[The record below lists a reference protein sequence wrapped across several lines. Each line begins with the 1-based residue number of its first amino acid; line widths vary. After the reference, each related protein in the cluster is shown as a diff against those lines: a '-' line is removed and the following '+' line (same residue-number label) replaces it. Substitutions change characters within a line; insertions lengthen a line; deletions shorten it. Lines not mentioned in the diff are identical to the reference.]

1 MNMVR
6 CMLFGMQV
14 PHRFW
19 PEAAQYAVHILNR
32 CPTMILGEVTPS
44 EKWSQHKPS
53 VEHLRVFGCVTFALI
68 PYERRTKLD
77 EKSIKCVIF
86 GVSKESKAYRLYNP
100 VTKKIIISKDV
111 KFDESK
117 KWDWEGKAE
126 EEKPIE
132 VAGEEEE
139 RGNDDEEEQADS
151 IANEEERNDDEPQEE
166 QTVQPRETEREET
179 SRSRA
184 GRSVLKPAWM
194 RDYVVEGKGLFM
206 EGEEEELESW
216 VLVYASDE
224 DPEKFE
230 EAVKEEKWRKAM
242 EVEIKSIED
251 NETWELV
258 SLPNGAKVIGVK
270 WVYKTKLNEK
280 GEVDK
285 YKARLVA
292 KGFHQ
297 THGVD
302 FEVFAPVARWDT
314 IRLIIAIAAQ
324 RRWKVLQLDVK
335 SAFLHGELEEDVYIE
350 QPRGFELKENGEKV
364 YKLRKALYGLRQVP
378 RAWYSRIEGYFESKG
393 FTKC

>member
-1 MNMVR
+1 MALGDIRSLHRQGSPLAILNQG

-19 PEAAQYAVHILNR
+19 AEAAQYALHILNR
-32 CPTMILGEVTPS
+32 CPTVILGEITPS

-53 VEHLRVFGCVTFALI
+53 VEHLRVFGCVAFALI
-68 PYERRTKLD
+68 PYERRTKLE
-77 EKSIKCVIF
+77 EKSIKGVMF

-100 VTKKIIISKDV
+100 DTKKLIISRDV
-111 KFDESK
+111 TFDESK
-117 KWDWEGKAE
+117 QWDWEKAE
-126 EEKPIE
+126 EEKLIE
-132 VAGEEEE
+132 VAGEEVEKDNADEE
-139 RGNDDEEEQADS
+139 ADEEEQNAPA
-151 IANEEERNDDEPQEE
+151 ANEEEGNNDEE
-166 QTVQPRETEREET
+166 QIVQPRETERGEV

-184 GRSVLKPAWM
+184 GRNVLKPAWM
-194 RDYVVEGKGLFM
+194 RDYVCEGKWLFM
-206 EGEEEELESW
+206 EEEEELDSW
-216 VLVYASDE
+216 ILVYASDD

-230 EAVKEEKWRKAM
+230 EAVNEEKWRKAM

-302 FEVFAPVARWDT
+302 FHEVFAPVARWEECVSSWGV
-314 IRLIIAIAAQ
+314 
-324 RRWKVLQLDVK
+324 RRGCV
-335 SAFLHGELEEDVYIE
+335 HGT
-350 QPRGFELKENGEKV
+350 
-364 YKLRKALYGLRQVP
+364 
-378 RAWYSRIEGYFESKG
+378 
-393 FTKC
+393 TKRV

>member
-1 MNMVR
+1 
-6 CMLFGMQV
+6 
-14 PHRFW
+14 
-19 PEAAQYAVHILNR
+19 
-32 CPTMILGEVTPS
+32 
-44 EKWSQHKPS
+44 
-53 VEHLRVFGCVTFALI
+53 
-68 PYERRTKLD
+68 
-77 EKSIKCVIF
+77 
-86 GVSKESKAYRLYNP
+86 
-100 VTKKIIISKDV
+100 
-111 KFDESK
+111 
-117 KWDWEGKAE
+117 
-126 EEKPIE
+126 
-132 VAGEEEE
+132 
-139 RGNDDEEEQADS
+139 
-151 IANEEERNDDEPQEE
+151 
-166 QTVQPRETEREET
+166 
-179 SRSRA
+179 
-184 GRSVLKPAWM
+184 
-194 RDYVVEGKGLFM
+194 M
-206 EGEEEELESW
+206 EGEEEEELESW

-302 FEVFAPVARWDT
+302 FHEVFSPVARWDT

-335 SAFLHGELEEDVYIE
+335 SAFLHGELKEDVYIE

-364 YKLRKALYGLRQVP
+364 YKLRKALYGLRQAP

-393 FTKC
+393 FTKCYFEHTLFVKKEEEGVLIVSLYVDDLIYTSNSEIMLNEFKATMEEEFSMTDLGMMKYFLGV